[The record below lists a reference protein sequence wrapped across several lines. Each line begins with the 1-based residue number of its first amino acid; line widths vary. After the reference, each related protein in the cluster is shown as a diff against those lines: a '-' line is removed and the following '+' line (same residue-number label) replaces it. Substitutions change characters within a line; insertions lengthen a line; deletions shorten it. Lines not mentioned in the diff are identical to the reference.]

1 MVVYDTGRAPPLSE
15 PGDQTSKRKY
25 DEEDNDSFESLPG
38 SSILPHWKRPRM
50 GLPSLTP
57 NDDLLY
63 DYSQDNDNFIHD
75 SVDSGE
81 EWQGDSLTMDH
92 SDPGD
97 VQGHK
102 LTHSDGACADR
113 LTLINDND
121 HNQRQGEDDD
131 FHGEEYSESSQ
142 FEDIT
147 HDQQQ
152 NVPAPYE
159 TGSEDSNQ
167 YDDVSH
173 ERRPCEYTIYHGE
186 RDVGEQSQSNDD
198 NDFYHQPQ
206 SAYLAYRQRPSD
218 DSHPSSAIEA
228 EQWPS
233 DELTIFDPSA
243 DWLVHIP
250 SHISRQSSDH
260 AIESEQ
266 SDESRIQ
273 RYTDTPC
280 SSTGSQMAIEPTQTV
295 QPIEASRHI
304 SPQVDL
310 QTETRKRP
318 AEEVSCA
325 PSLRR
330 AVS

>member
-1 MVVYDTGRAPPLSE
+1 MD
-15 PGDQTSKRKY
+15 
-25 DEEDNDSFESLPG
+25 
-38 SSILPHWKRPRM
+38 
-50 GLPSLTP
+50 LPSLTS

-92 SDPGD
+92 LDPGGI
-97 VQGHK
+97 QGHRFD
-102 LTHSDGACADR
+102 HGDGACADR

-121 HNQRQGEDDD
+121 HNQRKGEDDD
-131 FHGEEYSESSQ
+131 IHSERYSEESSQ

-152 NVPAPYE
+152 NVPDPYE

-167 YDDVSH
+167 YDVVSH
-173 ERRPCEYTIYHGE
+173 ERRPSEYTTYHRQ
-186 RDVGEQSQSNDD
+186 RDVGGQSQSNDD
-198 NDFYHQPQ
+198 NDTYHQPQ
-206 SAYLAYRQRPSD
+206 SAYFAYRQHPSD

-233 DELTIFDPSA
+233 DEFTIVDPSA
-243 DWLVHIP
+243 DWLEHIP
-250 SHISRQSSDH
+250 SHISRQSPDH

-266 SDESRIQ
+266 SDESGMQ
-273 RYTDTPC
+273 RYTDTPY
-280 SSTGSQMAIEPTQTV
+280 SSTGSQMTIEPTQTV
-295 QPIEASRHI
+295 QPIEASSHT
-304 SPQVDL
+304 SPQVDF